1 MTMRSLAIQRVLT
14 GGVFFVLC
22 SVAGGL
28 YALLSE
34 LRASRKDGARSSVER
49 YVFGTL
55 TGVGLGMGVATLL
68 LLAATITVRLEP

>member
-1 MTMRSLAIQRVLT
+1 MTMVVHLT
-14 GGVFFVLC
+14 ALWILLVLC

-34 LRASRKDGARSSVER
+34 LRASRKDGARSSAER

-55 TGVGLGMGVATLL
+55 TGVGLGMGVATLV